1 MRQTGDRLLWRAGK
15 LSSVND
21 SMELLKKIDLIR
33 TFKLDSEE
41 EGNQKMD
48 TKVKAIT
55 QDLEV
60 LIKEMNAVD
69 QMDDDLF
76 IQFFE
81 KEEAMQ
87 ERLEALKDANKEYSG
102 RLVEAFGRLKGK
114 LSFCN
119 LG

>member
-1 MRQTGDRLLWRAGK
+1 M
-15 LSSVND
+15 
-21 SMELLKKIDLIR
+21 
-33 TFKLDSEE
+33 
-41 EGNQKMD
+41 
-48 TKVKAIT
+48 KAILH
-55 QDLEV
+55 DLEE

-76 IQFFE
+76 IQYFE

-87 ERLEALKDANKEYSG
+87 GRLEALKDANKLTAEEFEDYSG

-114 LSFCN
+114 LSFCS

>member
-1 MRQTGDRLLWRAGK
+1 M
-15 LSSVND
+15 
-21 SMELLKKIDLIR
+21 
-33 TFKLDSEE
+33 
-41 EGNQKMD
+41 
-48 TKVKAIT
+48 KAIM
-55 QDLEV
+55 QELEE

-76 IQFFE
+76 IQYFE

-87 ERLEALKDANKEYSG
+87 ERLEALKDANKLAVEEFEDYSG

-114 LSFCN
+114 LSFCS

>member
-1 MRQTGDRLLWRAGK
+1 MKD
-15 LSSVND
+15 
-21 SMELLKKIDLIR
+21 
-33 TFKLDSEE
+33 
-41 EGNQKMD
+41 
-48 TKVKAIT
+48 IT
-55 QDLEV
+55 RDLEA

-76 IQFFE
+76 IQYFE

-87 ERLEALKDANKEYSG
+87 ERLEALKDANKLAAEEFEDYSG

-114 LSFCN
+114 LSFCS

>member
-1 MRQTGDRLLWRAGK
+1 MDFVRKGT
-15 LSSVND
+15 
-21 SMELLKKIDLIR
+21 
-33 TFKLDSEE
+33 
-41 EGNQKMD
+41 KM
-48 TKVKAIT
+48 KAIAH
-55 QDLEV
+55 DLEV

-76 IQFFE
+76 IQYFE
-81 KEEAMQ
+81 KEEEMQ
-87 ERLEALKDANKEYSG
+87 ERLEALKDANKLTAEEYAEYSG

>member
-1 MRQTGDRLLWRAGK
+1 M
-15 LSSVND
+15 
-21 SMELLKKIDLIR
+21 
-33 TFKLDSEE
+33 
-41 EGNQKMD
+41 
-48 TKVKAIT
+48 KAILH
-55 QDLEV
+55 DLEE

-76 IQFFE
+76 IQYFE

-87 ERLEALKDANKEYSG
+87 ERLEALKDANKLAAEEFEDYSG

-114 LSFCN
+114 LSFCS